1 MTAKE
6 KTHGS
11 CLAALRAFVKNDP
24 LLSGF
29 TWEMLAQAA
38 CFVLGIFVVLFAAK
52 GWVLTWM

>member
-1 MTAKE
+1 MPRNE
-6 KTHGS
+6 KTRGA

-29 TWEMLAQAA
+29 TREMVAQAA
-38 CFVLGIFVVLFAAK
+38 CFVVGIFVVLFAAK

>member
-11 CLAALRAFVKNDP
+11 CLAALRAFIKNDP

-29 TWEMLAQAA
+29 TLEMLAQAA
-38 CFVLGIFVVLFAAK
+38 LGIIGVFVILLAVK
-52 GWVLTWM
+52 GWVVTWM